1 MKKQTALLL
10 ALPLVFFLS
19 ASQAE
24 FSEDLAEHQVSALE
38 RAGVP
43 LYPGSV
49 YLTGDDGDATVMWF
63 SSDDS
68 PDDIM
73 DWYKEQL
80 SDWSELA
87 WNDIRAIYKGPPG
100 IETSELMAWPY
111 IFAIAK
117 DEGGVE
123 PDIEITIRIPNE
135 GD

>member
-1 MKKQTALLL
+1 MRKQAALLL
-10 ALPLVFFLS
+10 ALPLAFFLS
-19 ASQAE
+19 APQAE

-38 RAGVP
+38 SAGVP
-43 LYPGSV
+43 IYPGSV
-49 YLTGDDGDATVMWF
+49 YLTGDDSDATVMWF

-80 SDWSELA
+80 GDWSELES
-87 WNDIRAIYKGPPG
+87 NGVRAIYKGPPG
-100 IETSELMAWPY
+100 IEPSDMMAWPY
-111 IFAIAK
+111 VFAIAK

-135 GD
+135 GE